1 MRNPIRDSCALM
13 ETLIGRA
20 LSFGGKHVAA
30 VIAIVVV
37 GGVVKHASDKIVQ
50 LYELKLKDRQHLRE
64 MELKQRELDLKA
76 EKKGQSK

>member
-20 LSFGGKHVAA
+20 LSFGGKHVVA
-30 VIAIVVV
+30 VISIVVV